1 MNLGTVALLLAGMY
15 LLSGNNKKQSP
26 DMSDLG
32 SLLNDDARSVM
43 DSVGKLSNP
52 SATKE
57 ERTGALLQM
66 VTNPAVMGL
75 AEKFFGGSKSSQEK
89 QQEKN
94 DEDINSEG
102 YNLGQY
108 SQESRE
114 FFRPVENVAGKEVA
128 HKLYSLYDNRYPRR
142 NNKK

>member
-1 MNLGTVALLLAGMY
+1 MNLGTVALLLVGMY

-94 DEDINSEG
+94 DKW
-102 YNLGQY
+102 Q
-108 SQESRE
+108 
-114 FFRPVENVAGKEVA
+114 
-128 HKLYSLYDNRYPRR
+128 
-142 NNKK
+142 NKQ